1 MNSTKTVIIT
11 GASSGI
17 GLALAKAFLASG
29 ARVVA
34 NSRNLTKAG
43 TLTPGP
49 NLVLVDGDI
58 ASPEVADRIV
68 EAAERFGGAD
78 LLVNNAGVFIAKPFT
93 DYTAEDF
100 AGLVS
105 TNLTGFLHV
114 TQRAVRRMRARGTGH
129 VVTIT
134 TALADQPIA
143 GVTASIPILTKAGLN
158 AASKALAIEH
168 AAEGIR
174 FNTVAPGM
182 VDTPMHKP
190 GNAFHAEA
198 TPPDRANR
206 IDRGDRRC
214 GHVPRS
220 RDVRHRRSAARGRRR
235 ARGKVVRPMARY

>member
-34 NSRNLTKAG
+34 NSRHVTKAG

-158 AASKALAIEH
+158 AVSKALAIEH

-190 GNAFHAEA
+190 ETHSMLKQLHPIARIASTAEIVDA
-198 TPPDRANR
+198 VMYLDRATFVT
-206 IDRGDRRC
+206 GEVL
-214 GHVPRS
+214 HV
-220 RDVRHRRSAARGRRR
+220 DGGAHA
-235 ARGKVVRPMARY
+235 GKW